1 MQQTSQ
7 RMRATSAQYGIWVA
21 QQVDPEDPGYL
32 TAETIELVGALD
44 VDALA
49 ASVEAVL
56 DRADTLHMRFEWA
69 DDALWQHRRPERAQ
83 LRVVD
88 FAAHD
93 DPEAAARV
101 WMQASLS
108 VCCDVTS
115 DALYRTALLRLSP
128 QRHWWYLQ
136 IHHIAIDGF
145 GFSLIEQAVAARY
158 NARVAG
164 APPPALPDWNVERVV
179 AAEAAYRETG
189 GFERDQTFWIEHLR
203 NVPAPAEIAPKRDV
217 GATALRRVLTLA
229 PEQVRAL
236 CAAAERAGA
245 EWTAWMLAAIGV
257 WLGKQSGQRDLT
269 FGLPVMNRLGT
280 PALNVP
286 CMAMNIVP
294 FGVHVRADATPRTL
308 AADAVR
314 RLRAIRP
321 HLYYR
326 YGWIRGDLGLL
337 EHNTFLFNQAV
348 NLMPFERR
356 IAFAGLKSDTQ
367 AVSGGPVKDLNVT
380 LVVRD
385 GAWRVTL
392 EANPNAYDDARMSA
406 LADSLSAWLFA
417 FAAHEPDAPLM
428 PLLHDLPPP
437 SICRG
442 EPLAEPVADV
452 LALVRRAAERAPSQ
466 LAIEAGDARID
477 YRMLLARVDAIA
489 AALVRHGANARSRI
503 AILAPRSPDAIASML
518 AVLQTG
524 GAFVPIDPDGPARRT
539 ASVLADAAPD
549 LVLTHARWRQ
559 DAGAATAV
567 DLDEIDAADA
577 AGACEA
583 SAASDADAD
592 AARIAHSAAA
602 SGVEPDPRHP
612 AYLLYTSGS
621 TGKPNGVLVGRRAL
635 AQFVASTRAL
645 YGVGPADRVLQF
657 APLHFD
663 ASLEE
668 IFVTLCRGATL
679 VLRDDAMLDSVATFA
694 AAVERLGVTV
704 LDLPTAYWHV
714 LAHALDAESARR
726 LGGVRLTI
734 VGGEAALPERIARW
748 RELLPR
754 QILLNTYGP
763 TEATIIATAARVG
776 GPGAVWRAGEAVPI
790 GLPRPGVD
798 ARIVDARLYPVAV
811 GRVGELVLVGD
822 ALALGYL
829 NDSELTAARFV
840 ALPDTGERAYRTGDL
855 AQWRDAQLRFAGRV
869 DHQVKIS
876 GLRIEPLE
884 IENLLLRMPNV
895 REAAVVPVAR
905 GAGVCTLTAFVVGE
919 RDVDALR
926 ALLAQSLPAPAIPDG
941 WHVLDALPRNPNG
954 KTDRKALL
962 ARAAQRRADAAG
974 GDAGASELERQVMQ
988 VWRQVLGDVSLTG
1001 ASNFFDLGGKSLQAI
1016 QAAAQLAIELRR
1028 DVPVSML
1035 FRHATVRSLAQALT
1049 APLAYHRPQTAH
1061 DAFAPSLA
1069 IQAGRADAPAL
1080 ICLHPADGLA
1090 WGYLRVARHLPDV
1103 TVHGLQ
1109 LSVDETRGAQD
1120 FDALI
1125 ERYAARVRALQPDGP
1140 YHLLGWSLGGALAH
1154 GVAAKLRGTGH
1165 AVGLLALMDS
1175 YPASAWAA
1183 HPMPTLRD
1191 ALQILLT
1198 VNGDFDTEGVAHDV
1212 LRQRLL
1218 RANSAFAALGAPGLD
1233 AHADQVLRQM
1243 RLFRAS
1249 ETPRYDGDVLLFR
1262 AARNPAHVPTPAA
1275 WSAHLR
1281 PGALACRVLACSHE
1295 GMSDPA
1301 PMAEI
1306 GAALAERL
1314 HANAHKFDDFS
1325 GA

>member
-1 MQQTSQ
+1 
-7 RMRATSAQYGIWVA
+7 MRATSAQYGIWVA

-32 TAETIELVGALD
+32 TAEAIELVGVLD
-44 VDALA
+44 VDALVA
-49 ASVEAVL
+49 GVEEVI

-69 DDALWQHRRPERAQ
+69 DDTLWQHRRPACAR
-83 LRVVD
+83 LPVVD
-88 FAAHD
+88 FSAHD
-93 DPEAAARV
+93 DPGAAAHA

-115 DALYRTALLRLSP
+115 DVLYRTALLRLSP

-145 GFSLIEQAVAARY
+145 GYSLIQQAAAARY
-158 NARVAG
+158 NARVA
-164 APPPALPDWNVERVV
+164 ATPLPALPDWNIERVV

-189 GFERDQTFWIEHLR
+189 RFERDRAFWIEHLR
-203 NVPAPAEIAPKRDV
+203 DVPAPAEIAPKRDV
-217 GATALRRVLTLA
+217 GNTARRRVLTLEPA
-229 PEQVRAL
+229 QVRTL

-257 WLGKQSGQRDLT
+257 WLGKQAGQRDLT

-294 FGVHVRADATPRTL
+294 LRVHVRADATPRTL
-308 AADAVR
+308 AADTIR
-314 RLRAIRP
+314 DLRAIRP

-348 NLMPFERR
+348 NLMPFDRR
-356 IAFAGLKSDTQ
+356 IAFAGLKSDTRP
-367 AVSGGPVKDLNVT
+367 VSGGPVKDLNVT

-385 GAWRVTL
+385 GAWHVAL
-392 EANPNAYDDARMSA
+392 EANPNAYDDTRASA
-406 LADSLSAWLFA
+406 LADSLSGWLLA
-417 FAAHEPDAPLM
+417 FAAHEPDAPLE
-428 PLLHDLPPP
+428 PLLRDLPPS

-442 EPLAEPVADV
+442 EPLVEPVVDV
-452 LALVRRAAERAPSQ
+452 LALVRQAAERAPSRI
-466 LAIEAGDARID
+466 AIEAGDTRID
-477 YRMLLARVDAIA
+477 YRALLARVDAIA
-489 AALVRHGANARSRI
+489 AALAEHGANDRSRV
-503 AILAPRSPDAIASML
+503 AILAPRSLDAIASML
-518 AVLQTG
+518 AVLQIG
-524 GAFVPIDPDGPARRT
+524 AAFVPLDPDGPAQRM

-549 LVLTHARWRQ
+549 LVLTRAPWRRN
-559 DAGAATAV
+559 AGAATTL
-567 DLDEIDAADA
+567 DLDEIDAFGASDA
-577 AGACEA
+577 L
-583 SAASDADAD
+583 DADAD
-592 AARIAHSAAA
+592 ADATRSALLDAALRI
-602 SGVEPDPRHP
+602 EPDPRHP

-621 TGKPNGVLVGRRAL
+621 TGRPNGVLVGRFAL

-694 AAVERLGVTV
+694 AAIERLGITV

-714 LAHALDAESARR
+714 LAHALDAEAARQ

-748 RELLPR
+748 RELLP
-754 QILLNTYGP
+754 QQVLMNTYGP

-776 GPGAVWRAGEAVPI
+776 GPQAVWTAGDAVPI
-790 GLPRPGVD
+790 GRPRPGVD
-798 ARIVDARLYPVAV
+798 ARIVDERLYPVAA

-822 ALALGYL
+822 ALALEYL
-829 NDSELTAARFV
+829 HGPELTAARFV

-855 AQWRDAQLRFAGRV
+855 AHLHEGQLRFAGRI

-905 GAGVCTLTAFVVGE
+905 GAGICTLTAFVAGE
-919 RDVDALR
+919 RDVNALR
-926 ALLAQSLPAPAIPDG
+926 ALLAQSLPSPAIPDA

-962 ARAAQRRADAAG
+962 QRATQRQADAVG
-974 GDAGASELERQVMQ
+974 HDVGASALERQVMK
-988 VWRQVLGDVSLTG
+988 VWRQVLGDVSLTS

-1035 FRHATVRSLAQALT
+1035 FRHATVQALAHALT
-1049 APLAYHRPQTAH
+1049 APLAYHRPRTAH
-1061 DAFAPSLA
+1061 DAFAPTLA
-1069 IQAGRADAPAL
+1069 IQSGPAGAPAL
-1080 ICLHPADGLA
+1080 ICIHPADGLA
-1090 WGYLRVARHLPDV
+1090 WGYLRVARHLPDA

-1109 LSVDETRGAQD
+1109 LAIGETCEARN
-1120 FDALI
+1120 FDALV
-1125 ERYAARVRALQPDGP
+1125 ECYAARVRALQPDGP

-1154 GVAAKLRGTGH
+1154 GVAAKLRGDGH
-1165 AVGLLALMDS
+1165 AIGLLALMDS

-1198 VNGDFDTEGVAHDV
+1198 ANGDFETEGVADDV

-1218 RANSAFAALGAPGLD
+1218 RANSAFAALGAAGLD
-1233 AHADQVLRQM
+1233 AHAEQMLRQM
-1243 RLFRAS
+1243 RLFRTS
-1249 ETPRYDGDVLLFR
+1249 KTPRYDGEVLLFR
-1262 AARNPAHVPTPAA
+1262 AARNPAHAPAPGA
-1275 WSAHLR
+1275 WEVHLR
-1281 PGALACRVLACSHE
+1281 PGALACRTLACSHD

-1314 HANAHKFDDFS
+1314 RWDARNFDDFS